1 MANQKETQ
9 ICKKDGFPILR
20 IHGRQECLAEY
31 IDRCIGQ
38 QPVTDVVQKGD
49 TVYYIFENGH
59 ALPLLCFCCNGPLAF
74 TDFEYE
80 RTEMRGRR
88 LEAMDIGPEE
98 LENGNWAVGFNLEFS
113 GKLLKTDPVVRMVS
127 IGVAEGM
134 IHPADCPWGKHR
146 PRPNR
151 SKRRR

>member
-1 MANQKETQ
+1 MADQKKTQ

-31 IDRCIGQ
+31 VDRCIGQ
-38 QPVTDVVQKGD
+38 QPITDVVQKGD

-74 TDFEYE
+74 TNLEYE

-88 LEAMDIGPEE
+88 LEAMSIVPEE
-98 LENGNWAVGFNLEFS
+98 MENGSRSVVFELEFS
-113 GKLLKTDPVVRMVS
+113 GKLLKPEPVVKRVS

-134 IHPADCPWGKHR
+134 LHPPSCPWGKR
-146 PRPNR
+146 RSQPNR